1 MPAHGTLIAIDGA
14 HAQEEESK
22 NCDETLFT
30 DEFGCDSASA
40 RSFCSTKTLPTES
53 ADKLVNLSAK
63 FKFYQNSYCDLKRQG
78 DDDIYQ
84 AVADQMSIWGTKR
97 DIQWVKDLLAKK
109 FDDMTSEEAFYSP
122 LVHKAY
128 ENEKVLVKS
137 KKALKRQFQAKEMW
151 ANGTLLDSPFDLV
164 VDLNLVEI
172 VLFGSQAK
180 WMNEVYKFPK
190 KQPESTDN
198 TSSST
203 TPPATNNNPPA
214 GNNATDN
221 NPSTSTGNNG
231 TTGTANGDMC
241 KPIVLCG
248 NDVVDPGEACDDGN
262 TKSGDGCS
270 SSCTIELITP
280 KSCGNGVVDPGE
292 ACDDGNTKSG
302 DGCSSSCTIELITPK
317 SCGNGVVDPGEACD
331 DGNTKS
337 GDGCSS
343 ACLKEPGNTLA
354 CMDIQ
359 AVTFKP
365 FVPKPSVANSANAQ
379 AQGQQAQAPA
389 SAGTIVLAPPSSDSE
404 PVCPEGTEIPPP
416 APPVQSLNYIGPT
429 VGGVLKEFPA
439 SNKPDC
445 PNGETSAEITIAG
458 DKHSTCVP
466 TSACGDYEAIREL
479 LFGKNYK
486 ADNAPDP
493 NDPPEAV
500 IRKAA
505 ILASAEAIE
514 AFVCIKVE
522 KINRPESPYP
532 VNEGCVD
539 CHIMA
544 MNDTFSKM
552 LEQNVA
558 PLENNSSAWGLST
571 RWGPGFTINLD
582 VVSKMS
588 VNALQRKLSGNT
600 PTLSKAEE
608 AFLLGSQAC
617 QDAAHKL
624 DPNEKDTVN
633 PDSAS
638 QQGADILTQQADKQK
653 KALEDCIQKLKDYN
667 AVSTGMNMDQKTYGP
682 ISTMLNQML
691 NSFTRLED
699 LNLQIATGVKF
710 LEKKQCSK

>member
-214 GNNATDN
+214 G
-221 NPSTSTGNNG
+221 
-231 TTGTANGDMC
+231 
-241 KPIVLCG
+241 I
-248 NDVVDPGEACDDGN
+248 
-262 TKSGDGCS
+262 
-270 SSCTIELITP
+270 
-280 KSCGNGVVDPGE
+280 
-292 ACDDGNTKSG
+292 
-302 DGCSSSCTIELITPK
+302 
-317 SCGNGVVDPGEACD
+317 DPGEACD